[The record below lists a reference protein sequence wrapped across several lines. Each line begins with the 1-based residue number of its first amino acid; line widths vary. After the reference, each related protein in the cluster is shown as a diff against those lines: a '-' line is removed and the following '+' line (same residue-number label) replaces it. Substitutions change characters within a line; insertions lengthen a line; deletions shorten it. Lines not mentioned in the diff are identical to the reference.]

1 MKFKKPHFIVDYT
14 KISKE
19 SSNRIQSTYK
29 FFSLSEAD
37 AIVVLGGDGFM
48 LDILKQYQDL
58 DLPFYGINKGTVGFL
73 MNQNP
78 VKTIGIND
86 EARKDSHLVYVNQAD
101 GLKGILNR
109 DFDEWSNFDSWE
121 SISVQQWIFS
131 RALEVF
137 RGKKIDIKCDC
148 CENNNLIP
156 NDFESIKKEKC
167 FGKKSAYMIEKVVD
181 EIVLAKARRE
191 SDGTYSA

>member
-1 MKFKKPHFIVDYT
+1 
-14 KISKE
+14 
-19 SSNRIQSTYK
+19 
-29 FFSLSEAD
+29 
-37 AIVVLGGDGFM
+37 
-48 LDILKQYQDL
+48 
-58 DLPFYGINKGTVGFL
+58 
-73 MNQNP
+73 MNQNS

-86 EARKDSHLVYVNQAD
+86 EPRKDSYLVYVNQAD

-131 RALEVF
+131 KALNVYK
-137 RGKKIDIKCDC
+137 GKKISIKCDC
-148 CENNNLIP
+148 CEHVRSLQS
-156 NDFESIKKEKC
+156 DFDNIKKENC
-167 FGKKSAYMIEKVVD
+167 YGKKCAYMIEKVVD